1 MMGPRDVLN
10 GFKFRDCSCNEVGN
24 GSGGGG
30 LTIIERDRH
39 SVRGRYLYVTCFHKL
54 RMVYLMK
61 P

>member
-39 SVRGRYLYVTCFHKL
+39 SVRGRHLYVTCFHKL
-54 RMVYLMK
+54 RMV
-61 P
+61 

>member
-30 LTIIERDRH
+30 GGGSYFGGDKILGGGGTF
-39 SVRGRYLYVTCFHKL
+39 L
-54 RMVYLMK
+54 
-61 P
+61 